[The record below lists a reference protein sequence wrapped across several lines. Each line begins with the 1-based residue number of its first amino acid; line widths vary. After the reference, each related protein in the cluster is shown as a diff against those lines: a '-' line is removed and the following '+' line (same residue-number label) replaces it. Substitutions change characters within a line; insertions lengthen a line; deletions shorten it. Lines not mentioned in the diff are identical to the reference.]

1 MESRN
6 VVLNFNSVSNAQTPY
21 TTYSFSSSNTIVID
35 NKSGIII
42 RFKPHWTRVEYHEG
56 KVIIYR
62 DEDGSVSIVEVEY
75 EDE

>member
-1 MESRN
+1 MESCN
-6 VVLNFNSVSNAQTPY
+6 AVQNFNSASNAQTHC
-21 TTYSFSSSNTIVID
+21 TTFSSVID